1 MTKMETID
9 LNKLSPEQKSALRD
23 QLIAEQKAA
32 EEKKKEAR
40 SKYETLKNE
49 LVTVNFVKLQEVSAI
64 LTALKKQIFDDFKTL
79 LELKAEIYGDHESQ
93 QSHTFTCSDGSQSII
108 LGSNVVD
115 RWDETVDVGVSIVKE
130 WMKSLAKDED
140 SAKLVSFLNEMMKPN
155 KGGQLRANRILDLE
169 KKADELGDEKLKEGV
184 KIIRDG
190 YRPMKTTT
198 YIKAKMKGDNNEDVY
213 IPLSMSDI

>member
-1 MTKMETID
+1 MEPIN
-9 LNKLSPEQKSALRD
+9 LNSLSPEQKTALRN
-23 QLIAEQKAA
+23 QLIAEEKAI
-32 EEKKKEAR
+32 EKKKTETRA
-40 SKYETLKNE
+40 KYETLKTE
-49 LVTVNFVKLQEVSAI
+49 LVTANFAKLERVSVE
-64 LTALKKQIFDDFKTL
+64 LTYLKKQIFDDFETL
-79 LELKAEIYGDHESQ
+79 LELKAEIYGEHESQ
-93 QSHTFTCSDGSQSII
+93 QSHTFTCADGSKSII

-155 KGGQLRANRILDLE
+155 KSGQLRASRILDLE
-169 KKADELGDEKLKEGV
+169 KKADELGDDKLKEGV
-184 KIIRDG
+184 KIIRDS

-198 YIKAKMKGDNNEDVY
+198 YIKAKKKGDKNEDIY